1 MSKSSKIIWAIV
13 LILVLV
19 AASIVLV
26 VYFKKRAGSDN
37 NAEVE
42 YALGEFTYNTEK
54 IAIKVNDTINAT
66 LFGAQLLDNA
76 SKSVTIETTLNG
88 EQKAGETVSVTLV
101 ATGDYGLTK
110 EITIENIKVYGT
122 PTLEFNTEKKHINK
136 TDVINAALFSATGK
150 DSFNENTTTN
160 VSIKEVTYNAGD
172 KVTVVL
178 TSTDIVGNKVTKE
191 VPDIKVY
198 GEPVVEYY
206 DTMMFIR
213 ENNMISNGL
222 FGAGAKDSFGQSIET
237 TTTIIKGDKQVGNT
251 LQIKISAT
259 DPAGNCREEVF
270 EVDVWGEHYYRVG
283 ADGKYAV
290 DGEYLYFGE
299 YPQTIKA
306 EGVDIIGETPDDR
319 GRYLGNDGFYYAK
332 VESATVYSKES
343 PCAFS
348 NGTIV
353 TAEETYYFKFEPI
366 KWRIVEIDST
376 EENKVMLLCES
387 IINNK
392 FYDTAEPR
400 NNSYKDSEIRDWLN
414 SVHAGSFYMGAFAE
428 NEKDHIIDRVVDN
441 SAAST
446 GIDPNANASANTTDN
461 IFLFSFKEVSNTE
474 YGFNNETAFG
484 TYYQLTADELRERKV
499 SDYSLANGAF
509 CVNNKSSATYRNG
522 IWWTRSPWN
531 DEEKASALAVQAN
544 GSTMPWIVDY
554 KASGVV
560 PALWIN
566 FNGT

>member
-26 VYFKKRAGSDN
+26 VYFKKRTGSDN

-42 YALGEFTYNTEK
+42 YALEDFQYNTEK
-54 IAIKVNDTINAT
+54 LAIKAMDEINAD
-66 LFGAQLLDNA
+66 LFGATIKGNDGEKVA
-76 SKSVTIETTLNG
+76 VT
-88 EQKAGETVSVTLV
+88 ATLV
-101 ATGDYGLTK
+101 EGSKVGGG
-110 EITIENIKVYGT
+110 EISVK
-122 PTLEFNTEKKHINK
+122 L
-136 TDVINAALFSATGK
+136 SATGK
-150 DSFNENTTTN
+150 GG
-160 VSIKEVTYNAGD
+160 VKKEKTITG
-172 KVTVVL
+172 
-178 TSTDIVGNKVTKE
+178 
-191 VPDIKVY
+191 IKVY
-198 GEPVVEYY
+198 AEPVVEYY
-206 DTMMFIR
+206 DTMTFIR

-270 EVDVWGEHYYRVG
+270 EVDVWGEHYYRVA

-332 VESATVYSKES
+332 VESATVYSEDS
-343 PCAFS
+343 PCSFS

-366 KWRIVEIDST
+366 KWRIVEVDST

-387 IINNK
+387 IIDNK
-392 FYDTAEPR
+392 FYDTAQPY

-414 SVHAGSFYMGAFAE
+414 NVHAGSFYMDAFAE
-428 NEKDHIIDRVVDN
+428 NEKNHIIDRVVDN

-446 GIDPNANASANTTDN
+446 GIDPNDNASANTTDN

-484 TYYQLTADELRERKV
+484 AYYQLTADKLRERKV

-509 CVNNKSSATYRNG
+509 CVREESSATYRNG

-531 DEEKASALAVQAN
+531 YEGKTSALAVQAN
-544 GSTMPWIVDY
+544 GSTMPWIIDL

-560 PALWIN
+560 PALWLDLDAYK
-566 FNGT
+566 GA